1 MEIIKIN
8 SGSDVINKLLN
19 GGYENDIMTTVYGP
33 AGSGKTT
40 MCLLCAISMIKSG
53 KKVIY
58 IDTEGG
64 FSIERLKQLKDYNE
78 EIIKNILIL
87 KPTDFDDQYKIF
99 KNVNTMV
106 NDKIG
111 LIIVDTISMLYR
123 IENSKNRE
131 RKNVNK
137 DMSLQ
142 VSMLTEITRK
152 KNIPMLLTNQVY
164 SDFKQ
169 KDAVK
174 MVGGDLLRYSSKC
187 LLELIQYKTY
197 RKLKIIKHRSIPE
210 HKEIVFKIVHDGFE
224 EVTE

>member
-8 SGSDVINKLLN
+8 SGTNVINKLLN

>member
-1 MEIIKIN
+1 MEIIRIN
-8 SGSDVINKLLN
+8 SGSDVINNLLN
-19 GGYENDIMTTVYGP
+19 GGYENDIITTVYGP

-64 FSIERLKQLKDYNE
+64 FSIERLKQLNGYNE

-87 KPTDFDDQYKIF
+87 KPSDFDDQYKIF

-123 IENSKNRE
+123 IESSKNRE
-131 RKNVNK
+131 RKNVNQ
-137 DMSLQ
+137 DMGLQ
-142 VSMLTEITRK
+142 ISILSQITRK

-169 KDAVK
+169 KDKVK
-174 MVGGDLLRYSSKC
+174 MVGGDILRYSSKC
-187 LLELIQYKTY
+187 LLELMQYKTY
-197 RKLKIIKHRSIPE
+197 RKLIIKKHRSIPE
-210 HKEIVFKIVHDGFE
+210 LKEIVFKIVQDGFE

>member
-197 RKLKIIKHRSIPE
+197 RKLKIINSLLFSEMILK
-210 HKEIVFKIVHDGFE
+210 
-224 EVTE
+224 